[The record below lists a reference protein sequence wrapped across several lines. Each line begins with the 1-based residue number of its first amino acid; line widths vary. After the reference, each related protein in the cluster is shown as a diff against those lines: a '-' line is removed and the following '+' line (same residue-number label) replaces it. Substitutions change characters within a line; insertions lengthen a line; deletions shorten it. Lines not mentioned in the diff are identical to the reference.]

1 MGFAMAS
8 TPPLPK
14 DLSVKIARNDPDRVR
29 LYRFRYGVLVEE
41 LGASPSGADHETM
54 LVHDPQ
60 DEGATHLF
68 LVAGR
73 ELIATLRINFGT
85 DTPMPQPLYEAFQL
99 DKFEDFPATD
109 LSFTSALVVAARWRG
124 SPVLSVLLGA
134 AYKMCRERHVRFDFC
149 HCTPTLLALYQRLGY
164 RRYGN
169 NFVEEAGLQV
179 PLVLLTEDLR
189 HLKDVRSPLFQLA
202 AKYENSTDAL
212 LWFGRHFPDFERAT
226 ETVNMSEDD
235 FWVYL
240 TRRLHTAP
248 HESVPLLRDL
258 TKDEAKR
265 LAAAGSVLTCKAGE
279 TLIRRG
285 DMGNEMFV
293 LLSGAVEVRIGPK
306 GKQVIDTLDR
316 GAIFG
321 EMAFLSEV
329 RRTASVVALSDV
341 EVLVITQKYLRDIME
356 SMPKIACRVLFN
368 LSLVLCER
376 LANSTANLSAGAK
389 SASPAA
395 ETTRKQQVA

>member
-1 MGFAMAS
+1 MAS
-8 TPPLPK
+8 NPPLPK
-14 DLSVKIARNDPDRVR
+14 DLSVQIARDDADRIR
-29 LYRFRYGVLVEE
+29 IYRFRYGVLVEE
-41 LGASPSGADHETM
+41 LGGRPSGADAKTM
-54 LVHDPQ
+54 LVHTPQ
-60 DEGATHLF
+60 DDEATHLF

-73 ELIATLRINFGT
+73 ELIASLRIDFGT

-109 LSFTSALVVAARWRG
+109 LSFTSALVVAERWRG

-134 AYKMCRERHVRFDFC
+134 AYKMCRQRNVRFDFC
-149 HCTPTLLALYQRLGY
+149 HCSPALLALYQRLGY
-164 RRYGN
+164 RRYGT

-189 HLKDVRSPLFQLA
+189 HLKQVRSPLFPLA
-202 AKYENSTDAL
+202 AKYANSTDTL

-226 ETVNMSEDD
+226 ETVNMSEDE
-235 FWVYL
+235 FWIYL

-265 LAAAGSVLTCKAGE
+265 LAAAGSILTCKAGE

-329 RRTASVVALSDV
+329 RRTATVVALSDV

-356 SMPKIACRVLFN
+356 SMPEIASRVLFN

-376 LANSTANLSAGAK
+376 LASSTASLSDEGKPAGPPAAGA
-389 SASPAA
+389 A
-395 ETTRKQQVA
+395 TRRVA